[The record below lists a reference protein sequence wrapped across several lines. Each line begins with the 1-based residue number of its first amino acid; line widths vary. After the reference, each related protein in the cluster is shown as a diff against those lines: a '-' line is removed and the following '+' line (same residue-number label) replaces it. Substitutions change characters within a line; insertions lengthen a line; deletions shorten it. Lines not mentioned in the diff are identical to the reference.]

1 MATTRAKQQ
10 YFMQLIFAAA
20 VMTVVCMPAHADE
33 QLEDAL
39 RSCRALVDTEA
50 RVACYDELA
59 DRYSPVSEVP
69 RAQSP
74 EAGTP
79 SYVEL
84 NDDVGS
90 ETLDRQDNEQNKE
103 VITGTVVEC
112 RQDALNDTY
121 FYFDNGQ
128 VWKQKTDS
136 RMKFD
141 DCNFDVTI
149 TRDFFGYKMQLV
161 GETRRIRISRV
172 R

>member
-1 MATTRAKQQ
+1 M
-10 YFMQLIFAAA
+10 
-20 VMTVVCMPAHADE
+20 
-33 QLEDAL
+33 
-39 RSCRALVDTEA
+39 
-50 RVACYDELA
+50 ACYDDVF
-59 DRYSPVSEVP
+59 DRHSSATEASSEHF
-69 RAQSP
+69 P
-74 EAGTP
+74 EADKS

-90 ETLDRQDNEQNKE
+90 ETLDRRDDERRKE

-112 RQDALNDTY
+112 RQDARNDTY

-136 RMKFD
+136 RIKFG

-161 GETRRIRISRV
+161 GEARRIRISRI

>member
-1 MATTRAKQQ
+1 MATTRTNQQ
-10 YFMQLIFAAA
+10 YFMRLSFAAA
-20 VMTVVCMPAHADE
+20 VMTVVCMPAHPDE

-39 RSCRALVDTEA
+39 RSCRVLADTDA

-59 DRYSPVSEVP
+59 DRYSPVNQAP
-69 RAQSP
+69 RTQVP
-74 EAGTP
+74 EADTTT
-79 SYVEL
+79 YVEL

-90 ETLDRQDNEQNKE
+90 EALGRRDDEQRKE

-112 RQDALNDTY
+112 RQDARNDTY

-136 RMKFD
+136 RIKFG

-161 GETRRIRISRV
+161 GEGRRIRISRI